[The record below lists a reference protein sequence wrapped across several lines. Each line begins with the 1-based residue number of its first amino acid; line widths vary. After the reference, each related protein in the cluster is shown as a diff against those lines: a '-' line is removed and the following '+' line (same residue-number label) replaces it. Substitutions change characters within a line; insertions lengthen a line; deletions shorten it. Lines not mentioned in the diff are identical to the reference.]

1 MIFPKIL
8 TNKIG
13 KRKESEENITGI
25 EMLRMNTRGGWAK
38 MIKACEEEE
47 AGSFD
52 FGSGIARARDDPDN
66 DDRSYM
72 YVDCLRHSEFCQ
84 LRIQVIEWVQV
95 KI

>member
-1 MIFPKIL
+1 MPKIL

-13 KRKESEENITGI
+13 KRKESKENIASGI

-38 MIKACEEEE
+38 MIKACKEEE

-52 FGSGIARARDDPDN
+52 FGSGIARARDDPD

-72 YVDCLRHSEFCQ
+72 YVDCLRHS
-84 LRIQVIEWVQV
+84 
-95 KI
+95 